1 MDKKTLEECLKHKIV
16 KRIEIDDGTINI
28 ILEDR
33 FYLGETKLELYTLM
47 ESINIKVHDT
57 NKEII
62 YRGRT

>member
-33 FYLGETKLELYTLM
+33 FYLGETKLELYTLF
-47 ESINIKVHDT
+47 ESINIKVRDEN
-57 NKEII
+57 NKIV